1 MKHSMK
7 KILLTTTA
15 SVVIALCA
23 PTARAAFQPFTVAE
37 GSVAGTAAN
46 TFEAGKLTGNYVED
60 VTVNRD
66 GTFNT
71 SLLFNAG
78 TFGDLQ
84 GGTISNSFLTSAR
97 APFSAPGQYGVYVTL
112 TGNGTYVTSASGTL
126 FTFTPGGKLTL
137 SVDPTNDTTFS
148 GINVTGDTAND
159 YMIGQG
165 LVTGGEGTLRAGCVP
180 TNSINCGSFG
190 TNTSFALTTQGERYF
205 TQPRPFYG
213 FSLESGQFDFI
224 DVNNFGTQ
232 RTTGSLDAVFVG
244 SGSTTDVPEPGSVAL
259 LGIGL
264 LGLAVGL
271 RQRAR
276 A

>member
-1 MKHSMK
+1 MTHRMK
-7 KILLTTTA
+7 KTLLATAATAALALCTTA
-15 SVVIALCA
+15 AN
-23 PTARAAFQPFTVAE
+23 AAFQPFTVDE
-37 GSVAGTAAN
+37 GSVPGTAAN

-78 TFGDLQ
+78 TFGDVQ
-84 GGTISNSFLTSAR
+84 GGTVSNSFLTSAS
-97 APFSAPGQYGVYVTL
+97 APFAAAGQYGIYATL

-126 FTFTPGGKLTL
+126 FTFTPGGTLTL
-137 SVDPTNDTTFS
+137 SIDPTNDTTFS
-148 GINVTGDTAND
+148 GIGVAGNTAND
-159 YMIGQG
+159 FTIGQG

-180 TNSINCGSFG
+180 SGSINCGSFG
-190 TNTSFALTTQGERYF
+190 TNTSFALTTQGESYF
-205 TQPRPFYG
+205 TLPRPFYR

-232 RTTGSLDAVFVG
+232 RTTGSLDAVFIGGGPTVI
-244 SGSTTDVPEPGSVAL
+244 PEPGSIAL

-264 LGLAVGL
+264 LGLAIGL
-271 RQRAR
+271 RRHVRA
-276 A
+276 